1 MNNCFDPE
9 SYFGEKELNDI
20 IEFLLK
26 SIVDY
31 PDKVQI
37 NRVNGERVTV
47 LEISVHPS
55 DIGKII
61 GKQGRV
67 IKAIRTIVKAA
78 TIKDNKRTVIEI
90 VE

>member
-1 MNNCFDPE
+1 LILNI
-9 SYFGEKELNDI
+9 FGEKELKDI
-20 IEFLLK
+20 IDFLLK
-26 SIVDY
+26 LIVDF

-37 NRVNGERVTV
+37 NEVNGEKITV
-47 LEISVHPS
+47 LEISVDPN

-90 VE
+90 IE

>member
-1 MNNCFDPE
+1 MILNI
-9 SYFGEKELNDI
+9 FGEKELKDI
-20 IEFLLK
+20 IDFLLK
-26 SIVDY
+26 LIVDF

-37 NRVNGERVTV
+37 NEVNGEKITV
-47 LEISVHPS
+47 LEISVDS
-55 DIGKII
+55 NDIGKII

-90 VE
+90 IE

>member
-1 MNNCFDPE
+1 MILNI
-9 SYFGEKELNDI
+9 FGEKELKDI
-20 IEFLLK
+20 IDFLLK
-26 SIVDY
+26 LIVDF

-37 NRVNGERVTV
+37 NEVNGEKITV
-47 LEISVHPS
+47 LEISVDPN

-90 VE
+90 IE

>member
-1 MNNCFDPE
+1 M
-9 SYFGEKELNDI
+9 KEN
-20 IEFLLK
+20 IEYLAK
-26 SIVDY
+26 SIVDF
-31 PDKVQI
+31 PDQVKVSKI
-37 NRVNGERVTV
+37 EGEIVTV
-47 LEISVHPS
+47 LEIRVDPN

-67 IKAIRTIVKAA
+67 IKAIRTIAKAA

>member
-1 MNNCFDPE
+1 M
-9 SYFGEKELNDI
+9 KEN
-20 IEFLLK
+20 IEYLVK
-26 SIVDY
+26 SIVDF
-31 PDKVQI
+31 PDQVKVSKI
-37 NRVNGERVTV
+37 EGVIVTV
-47 LEISVHPS
+47 LEIRVDPN

-67 IKAIRTIVKAA
+67 IKAIRTIAKAA